1 MADLA
6 GKRVIVTGGSTGIGA
21 AIAERFL
28 ADGAKVCVWGQSQE
42 RLDAIAAKLP
52 KLSAAISV
60 DVADAD
66 SVDPAFAARWRA
78 SAASTFSSA
87 TPASRSAMISSISR
101 GRISSGS

>member
-28 ADGAKVCVWGQSQE
+28 ADGAKVCVWGQQPGE

-52 KLSAAISV
+52 KLSAREQRRCRRCRCRGPRLRAL
-60 DVADAD
+60 AGE
-66 SVDPAFAARWRA
+66 A
-78 SAASTFSSA
+78 SAASTC
-87 TPASRSAMISSISR
+87 
-101 GRISSGS
+101 

>member
-42 RLDAIAAKLP
+42 RLDAITRKLP
-52 KLSAAISV
+52 KLAAAISV
-60 DVADAD
+60 DVADGDECATRVELLGGRAAD
-66 SVDPAFAARWRA
+66 
-78 SAASTFSSA
+78 
-87 TPASRSAMISSISR
+87 TPAGARDRHPLPGQLPAAC
-101 GRISSGS
+101 

>member
-42 RLDAIAAKLP
+42 LDAISKKLP
-52 KLSAAISV
+52 KLAAAISV

-66 SVDPAFAARWRA
+66 AVDPAPSPARSPA
-78 SAASTFSSA
+78 SAASTC
-87 TPASRSAMISSISR
+87 
-101 GRISSGS
+101 